1 MLRPAEDRGLP
12 EGLGP
17 HGRGSYWIE
26 STPPT
31 SHPRL
36 DEDVV
41 VDVAVVGGG
50 IAGLSAAWELT
61 RAGRTVAVLEA
72 RRIVS
77 GATGHTTGRLSS
89 LHPYLYRPLHKAQ
102 GADAA
107 RLYARSQQDAVE
119 HVIRTAERLGID
131 CEVERRPSH
140 VFVQDPDEVAELR
153 DEGEAVREAGLPAE
167 FVTGTGLPF
176 EVAGALRLDGQ
187 VQFHPRRYLIGLA
200 DAIVAAGGRVYEET
214 RAVRLD
220 EGDHCTVTTDGGHRV
235 RARDV
240 VLATLHPVFGG
251 ERPASRLATL
261 RELVITT
268 VIPEGRD
275 LDGMYITRESNTRSV
290 RTAPYGD
297 GRRLLLITG
306 ESFSPGEGKATERYA
321 NLARWAYEH
330 FGVTTFEH
338 GWSAQDTKTGDQLPF
353 IGPWHDGSGHVYA
366 ATGFARSGMS
376 HGVMAGKLLAA
387 LLTGHRPAWADL
399 YDPRRAD
406 APVMETGHAET
417 RQRTADRAVADIAPG
432 SGDVLRIDGRP
443 RAVYRD
449 EDGALH
455 ALSAICSYSGCLV
468 VFNEVDRAWESPC
481 HGSRFD
487 LDGMVL
493 DGPATEPLEPVE
505 IEE

>member
-1 MLRPAEDRGLP
+1 MLRPAKDRRLP

-31 SHPRL
+31 SYPRL
-36 DEDVV
+36 DEDTA

-72 RRIVS
+72 RRVVS
-77 GATGHTTGRLSS
+77 GATGHTTGRLSA
-89 LHPYLYRPLHKAQ
+89 LHPYLYRPLHKAH

-107 RLYARSQQDAVE
+107 RLYAHSQQDAVE
-119 HVIRTAERLGID
+119 HVIRTAARLGVD
-131 CEVERRPSH
+131 CELELRPSH
-140 VFVQDPDEVAELR
+140 VFVTDPDEAAELR

-167 FVTGTGLPF
+167 FVTATGLPF
-176 EVAGALRLDGQ
+176 EVAGALRLDDQ
-187 VQFHPRRYLIGLA
+187 VQFHPRRYLLGLA
-200 DAIVAAGGRVYEET
+200 KAIVAAGGRVYERT

-220 EGDHCTVTTDGGHRV
+220 EGDGCTLTTDGGHRV

-251 ERPASRLATL
+251 ERPDPRLATL
-261 RELVITT
+261 RELVITA
-268 VIPEGRD
+268 VVPDDRD
-275 LDGMYITRESNTRSV
+275 LDGMYITRASNTRSV

-321 NLARWAYEH
+321 NLARWAYDH
-330 FGVTTFEH
+330 FGITTFEH

-353 IGPWHDGSGHVYA
+353 VGPWPGCSGHVYA

-387 LLTGHRPAWADL
+387 LMTGRRPAWADL
-399 YDPRRAD
+399 YDPRRED
-406 APVMETGHAET
+406 APVMESGAPGAQRRTGD
-417 RQRTADRAVADIAPG
+417 RTVADIAPG
-432 SGDVLRIDGRP
+432 TGDVVRIDGRP
-443 RAVYRD
+443 CAVYRD
-449 EDGALH
+449 EDGALR
-455 ALSAICSYSGCLV
+455 ALSAVCPYSGCLV
-468 VFNEVDRAWESPC
+468 VFNEVDRTWESPC

-487 LDGMVL
+487 LDGTVL

-505 IEE
+505 IKE